1 MQENENQ
8 YSRDALGRRKAVLLI
23 AGILIVLAAICIV
36 VFLFRD
42 KTKASTGTG
51 GTAVIAPDRIGQIS
65 DEVSEQVLDT
75 LLAGILT
82 DMVKNSVKEELTE
95 NKIYEIVSGGDVEV
109 IQIGEAQLRAL
120 VAKMLDELGI
130 AGDGVLTDA
139 QQDAV
144 KLAIDQ
150 ILQETLS
157 NISVTQ
163 LLTDEEKKRLEDQL
177 KKELSGL
184 LQEQVKN
191 STYKLTDGDL
201 SKIKNSLNLE
211 NLVRSTVN
219 TITKQ
224 QLNKIEANI
233 INRIKKSIKTPVKG
247 VDYLTAAE
255 IKSIQDAVQKEV
267 GKEVQKQIE
276 GLASKMNNVKEAVS
290 VLKKQVA
297 ELQKLDKEKSSD
309 IIKLQ
314 KSVTEINTSIK
325 YINSVTKELTGAIDI
340 SGSSL
345 EKVSGTGSEI
355 LSAKVSVSNMTIAE
369 FVDILA
375 GNDQVYTGA
384 IQELNKIVGQL
395 QEENGRQ
402 DEVFGKS
409 LTELKDSLGE
419 NGKELEAVREQLE
432 QSGEAFRKQLEQA
445 SEALKQQLEQQS
457 GAFRKQLES
466 ERQARQEADERLKDQ
481 ADETDA
487 LIGSKAEAGKIEG
500 NTVFEKI
507 GAIVKILSSEGIEG
521 LRNALQGVGG
531 AETMEEG
538 IRNIQT
544 GMGETDARVDELEK
558 EKWYSD
564 ITLLAEGQEGKS
576 GYHYQESG
584 SAYVYQIPLVREGD
598 KIQLDDDDT
607 AVVVTFQEPGRLP
620 SNVAFS
626 TSGNDLLITFT
637 NKPTRNIGIV
647 SIHVYKE
654 K

>member
-8 YSRDALGRRKAVLLI
+8 YGQDVAGRRKVILI
-23 AGILIVLAAICIV
+23 ITGILMLLAAVCIV
-36 VFLFRD
+36 IFLLRD

-95 NKIYEIVSGGDVEV
+95 DKIYKIVSNGDVEV
-109 IQIGEAQLRAL
+109 IQIGDAQLRAL
-120 VAKMLDELGI
+120 IAKMLEDLGI
-130 AGDGVLTDA
+130 SGDGILSDA
-139 QQDAV
+139 QQEAIRLAV
-144 KLAIDQ
+144 DQ
-150 ILQETLS
+150 MLQESLS

-163 LLTDEEKKRLEDQL
+163 LLTEEEKKQLEDRL
-177 KKELSGL
+177 KRELSKL

-191 STYKLTDGDL
+191 STYKLTDEDL
-201 SKIKNSLNLE
+201 SKIKNSLHLE
-211 NLVRSTVN
+211 NLVKSTVN
-219 TITKQ
+219 QITRQ
-224 QLNKIEANI
+224 QLTKLETNI
-233 INRIKKSIKTPVKG
+233 INRMKKSVKTPVKG
-247 VDYLTAAE
+247 VDYLTDAE
-255 IKSIQDAVQKEV
+255 IKSIQETIQKKVGREV
-267 GKEVQKQIE
+267 LKQIE
-276 GLASKMNNVKEAVS
+276 SLASKMNDVKEAVS

-297 ELQKLDKEKSSD
+297 QLQKQDKEQSSD

-314 KSVTEINTSIK
+314 KSVTEINASIK
-325 YINSVTKELTGAIDI
+325 YINSVTKELTGAINI

-375 GNDQVYTGA
+375 GNDKVYTGA

-402 DEVFGKS
+402 DEAFGKS

-419 NGKELEAVREQLE
+419 NGKELEDVREKLA
-432 QSGEAFRKQLEQA
+432 QSGETFQKQLEKT
-445 SEALKQQLEQQS
+445 SEDLKKQLEQQS
-457 GAFRKQLES
+457 GLFREQLES
-466 ERQARQEADERLKDQ
+466 ERQARQEADENLQKKT
-481 ADETDA
+481 DETNA
-487 LIGSKAEAGKIEG
+487 LIGDKAQAGKIEG
-500 NTVFEKI
+500 NTIFEKI
-507 GAIVKILSSEGIEG
+507 GAIVKILSLEGIEG
-521 LRNALQGVGG
+521 LRNALKGIGG
-531 AETMEEG
+531 AETVEDG

-544 GMGETDARVDELEK
+544 GMEASDARINELEK

-564 ITLLAEGQEGKS
+564 ITLLAQGQEGNS
-576 GYHYQESG
+576 GYHCQESG
-584 SAYVYQIPLVREGD
+584 SAYVYQIPLITE
-598 KIQLDDDDT
+598 DDNIRLEEDDT
-607 AVVVTFQEPGRLP
+607 AIVVTFREPGRLP

-626 TSGNDLLITFT
+626 TSGSDLFITFT
-637 NKPTRNIGIV
+637 NKPTRNIEIV